1 MPTWFFATLM
11 LMISGCTLLSDVGQD
26 KALRF
31 NKPRIHLHLYS
42 SFKAEQ
48 ERYITAFTSRGY
60 EVEVQHSE
68 LPGNEE
74 KSFIIHSPSM
84 LNPNHHSNVDDI
96 IETLKN
102 LGVLEVDQ
110 YQYFVGKHSYTPNHV
125 GIYLL

>member
-11 LMISGCTLLSDVGQD
+11 LMISGYTLLSDVGQD

-68 LPGNEE
+68 LPG
-74 KSFIIHSPSM
+74 SHA
-84 LNPNHHSNVDDI
+84 
-96 IETLKN
+96 
-102 LGVLEVDQ
+102 
-110 YQYFVGKHSYTPNHV
+110 